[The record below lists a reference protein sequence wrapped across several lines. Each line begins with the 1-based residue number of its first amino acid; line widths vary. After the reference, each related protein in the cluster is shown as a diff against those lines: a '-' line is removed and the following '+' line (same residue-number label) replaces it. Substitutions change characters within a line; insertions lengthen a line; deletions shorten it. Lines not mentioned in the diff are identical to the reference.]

1 MRSSA
6 LARNTTHSRIDKPRV
21 KINLKILD
29 DIKAEFRG
37 TKKYIEKRL
46 EEECSKEN
54 ISMDE
59 VIFFLHTRK
68 QRVST
73 EKNLFYFVMLYFKA
87 GMFDFVRIAFT
98 KYVNRCSAELNPLS
112 HDIYLHV
119 IWI

>member
-6 LARNTTHSRIDKPRV
+6 LARNTTQSRIDKPRV

-59 VIFFLHTRK
+59 VIFFYIPGSK
-68 QRVST
+68 
-73 EKNLFYFVMLYFKA
+73 
-87 GMFDFVRIAFT
+87 
-98 KYVNRCSAELNPLS
+98 ELAQKRTFFIL
-112 HDIYLHV
+112 
-119 IWI
+119 